1 LNVFEVSQE
10 VHAETHGMFFAEY
23 FPHSH
28 YALEGLRATQAFL
41 KLASEWRN
49 DMHALHLRSWDPDVG
64 LEYLSTVGA
73 VLAGTT
79 GLVTMWQYTSAYFQH
94 EEIPLQRVKAAFRGS
109 WDQDWQEL
117 ASRLPIHFP
126 KERGARKRHLPFAFI
141 EASISRVASDRRSG
155 LKVIMR
161 TVVDNV
167 GNTEWALRGKLS
179 KLDWSCVPEDLR
191 VFVDKPIGDAITDE
205 AAKAVRIIKE
215 LGIKT

>member
-1 LNVFEVSQE
+1 
-10 VHAETHGMFFAEY
+10 MFFAEY

-205 AAKAVRIIKE
+205 AAKAVRIIKG